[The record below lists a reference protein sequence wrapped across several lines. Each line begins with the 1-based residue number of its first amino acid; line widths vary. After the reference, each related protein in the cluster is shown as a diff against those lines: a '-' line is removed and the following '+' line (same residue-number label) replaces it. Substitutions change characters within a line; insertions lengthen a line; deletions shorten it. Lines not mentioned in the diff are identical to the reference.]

1 MKQNAEKSFL
11 NIIRHHKLLA
21 SLIVMIFLFLL
32 VPVVRFNVP
41 YSTVIE
47 ASDGSLLGA
56 KIAGDGQWRFPRRD
70 TLPEK
75 FRKCIIRFEDRK
87 FYYHPGI
94 DPIAIARA
102 IGQNFRANKIV
113 SGASTLS
120 MQVIRLSRKEEK
132 RTFIE
137 KLFEMVLTLRLEAS
151 KSKNEILSLY
161 AAHAPFGGLSLI
173 HISEPTRL
181 GMI

>member
-75 FRKCIIRFEDRK
+75 FRKCII
-87 FYYHPGI
+87 
-94 DPIAIARA
+94 
-102 IGQNFRANKIV
+102 
-113 SGASTLS
+113 
-120 MQVIRLSRKEEK
+120 
-132 RTFIE
+132 
-137 KLFEMVLTLRLEAS
+137 
-151 KSKNEILSLY
+151 
-161 AAHAPFGGLSLI
+161 LSLI

-181 GMI
+181 GMISYAVFCLKK